1 MTDMHP
7 ENGLSEGRP
16 LFQVVKNLC
25 AELSPKYGDGEA
37 RAMVRIIF
45 ENLKGWSPVDMAIKA
60 TKPVSEYIMGKIDAV
75 VARLMADEPIQYIFG
90 NAGFYGMKLRVT
102 PDVLIPRPE
111 TAELVDWIV
120 DDNGTRKDVR
130 VLDMGTGSGC
140 IAIALKRNLP
150 FADVTAIDNSEAAL
164 QVAESNSQSLNA
176 DVNYRL
182 CDILSLAANVPAALS
197 GTFGIIVSNPPYIA
211 EHERAAMEANV
222 LQHEPHQALFV
233 PDSDPLEFYRAILQ
247 YAHSHLDASGAVYF
261 EINPLYVKELEALAW
276 NTGFR
281 NVEVRR
287 DSFGK
292 ERFMKICF

>member
-1 MTDMHP
+1 MHP

-60 TKPVSEYIMGKIDAV
+60 TEPVSEYIMGKIDAV

-150 FADVTAIDNSEAAL
+150 FADVTAIDNSECGRIQFAVVECTRQL
-164 QVAESNSQSLNA
+164 SVLRHSVADRQCACRIVRIIRNHCKQS
-176 DVNYRL
+176 
-182 CDILSLAANVPAALS
+182 P
-197 GTFGIIVSNPPYIA
+197 
-211 EHERAAMEANV
+211 
-222 LQHEPHQALFV
+222 
-233 PDSDPLEFYRAILQ
+233 
-247 YAHSHLDASGAVYF
+247 VYSR
-261 EINPLYVKELEALAW
+261 
-276 NTGFR
+276 T
-281 NVEVRR
+281 
-287 DSFGK
+287 
-292 ERFMKICF
+292 

>member
-1 MTDMHP
+1 MD
-7 ENGLSEGRP
+7 NGMSGELP

-37 RAMVRIIF
+37 KAMVRIIF

-60 TKPVSEYIMGKIDAV
+60 TEPVSEYIMGKLDAV
-75 VARLMADEPIQYIFG
+75 VGRLMADEPIQYIFG

-120 DDNGTRKDVR
+120 DDNGTRKDLR

-164 QVAESNSQSLNA
+164 QVAESNSQALNA
-176 DVNYRL
+176 DVNYQI

-211 EHERAAMEANV
+211 EHERVFMEANV
-222 LQHEPHQALFV
+222 LQHEPHRALFV

-261 EINPLYVKELEALAW
+261 EINPLYVKELETLALK
-276 NTGFR
+276 TGFR
-281 NVEVRR
+281 NVEVCR

-292 ERFMKICF
+292 ERFMKIYF